1 MIVVNLWGEPGSGK
15 STTAFGLTYLL
26 KINLLKTDMVPEYAK
41 ELHYEGREDM
51 FGDQTSIFAEQNRRL
66 RRLLPHDLD
75 YAVMDSPL
83 PLPILYK
90 PEGYLEEFDQL
101 VERRFET
108 YNNINYLLQR
118 TDHAFEKVG
127 RRHNEEEA
135 RAMGK
140 KIQAYLDSHG
150 IPYTTLQ
157 TNPETPAF
165 ILKDLMARR
174 AAPVLSMPK
183 AFAVQS

>member
-26 KINLLKTDMVPEYAK
+26 KINLFKTDMVPEYAK

-75 YAVMDSPL
+75 YAVVDSPL

-90 PEGYLEEFDQL
+90 PEGYPTEFDHL
-101 VERRFET
+101 VMRRFHS
-108 YNNINYLLQR
+108 YNNLNYLLKR

-127 RRHNEEEA
+127 RRHNEEQA
-135 RAMGK
+135 REMGV
-140 KIQAYLDSHG
+140 KIQHYLDEQQ
-150 IPYTTLQ
+150 IPYQVLQ
-157 TNPETPAF
+157 TNPETPAQ
-165 ILKDLMARR
+165 ILRDLMERR
-174 AAPVLSMPK
+174 ASPILTMPE
-183 AFAVQS
+183 AFRV